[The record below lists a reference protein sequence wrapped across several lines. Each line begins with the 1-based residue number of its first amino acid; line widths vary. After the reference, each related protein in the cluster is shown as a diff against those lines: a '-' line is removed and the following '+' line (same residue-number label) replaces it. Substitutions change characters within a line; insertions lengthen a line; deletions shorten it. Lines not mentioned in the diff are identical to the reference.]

1 MVSSSI
7 LLFVYA
13 VTSLCSPSLAVSVEL
28 VGLQGI
34 LYWVDIVL
42 GRCSYSSLM
51 SCVLAVSS
59 LIEFVARSRCL
70 LFFEFVSV

>member
-1 MVSSSI
+1 MQSQSRCFGRIGRV
-7 LLFVYA
+7 A
-13 VTSLCSPSLAVSVEL
+13 
-28 VGLQGI
+28 G
-34 LYWVDIVL
+34 DIVLGGYVLGGYVL